1 VHSNSRQPDSSLRSP
16 PGVLQRTMDPAAG
29 LPQLYYP
36 QDPLRAGLTH
46 LKDHATPQHPLE
58 TALKQVR
65 PQPRGDAARLASAAG
80 AQRGGP
86 RTPNVSLTRVAPV
99 LRAAG

>member
-1 VHSNSRQPDSSLRSP
+1 MLL

-65 PQPRGDAARLASAAG
+65 CRAPGSRRRCSARRPAE
-80 AQRGGP
+80 
-86 RTPNVSLTRVAPV
+86 
-99 LRAAG
+99 LRMCH

>member
-1 VHSNSRQPDSSLRSP
+1 
-16 PGVLQRTMDPAAG
+16 MDPAAG

-65 PQPRGDAARLASAAG
+65 AQPRAAMPRGRAPAAG
-80 AQRGGP
+80 A
-86 RTPNVSLTRVAPV
+86 
-99 LRAAG
+99 LRRRPAELRMCH